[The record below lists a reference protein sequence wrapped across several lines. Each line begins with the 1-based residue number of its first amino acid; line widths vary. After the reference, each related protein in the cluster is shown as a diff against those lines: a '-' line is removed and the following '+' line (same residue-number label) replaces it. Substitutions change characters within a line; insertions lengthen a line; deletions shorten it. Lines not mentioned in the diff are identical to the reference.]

1 MSLRCFVARPGS
13 PFAGTVPIS
22 LGLWTP
28 DGPIRGDRVVFF
40 DRPQAV
46 DAPIS
51 VDGRVAWESR
61 DFALTVP
68 EVYERWRERDVELV
82 RYRCLLVERGDEGR
96 AVGAYYWLDEEPV
109 E

>member
-46 DAPIS
+46 LDNAEM
-51 VDGRVAWESR
+51 VRRA
-61 DFALTVP
+61 ALMDRHP
-68 EVYERWRERDVELV
+68 SHRLA
-82 RYRCLLVERGDEGR
+82 GSHHGS
-96 AVGAYYWLDEEPV
+96 GAADR
-109 E
+109 